1 MGINMT
7 NFKMVYKDNVYNCL
21 SMMPTLDGTIGN
33 SKVNFLEV
41 IYIDSD
47 NRVNVVYDEVFM
59 FQFISK

>member
-1 MGINMT
+1 
-7 NFKMVYKDNVYNCL
+7 MVYKDNVYNCL